1 MEVESDTEETNAL
14 EWPGLEKRLTRL
26 DREELLQMASNLIE
40 YLHGRACGPRFRPYP
55 TDKDRAAFQRVMV
68 AAMSAYGSILKDEE
82 LDSLKRRIEALENV
96 KGNDK
101 GNDKGN
107 NTGGI

>member
-1 MEVESDTEETNAL
+1 MEATTETEEIEAP
-14 EWPGLEKRLTRL
+14 EWPALKKRLTRL

-68 AAMSAYGSILKDEE
+68 AAISAYGSILKDEE
-82 LDSLKRRIEALENV
+82 IDSIKRRLEVLENV
-96 KGNDK
+96 KGTDTRTVK
-101 GNDKGN
+101 
-107 NTGGI
+107 

>member
-1 MEVESDTEETNAL
+1 MDATTETEEIEAL
-14 EWPGLEKRLTRL
+14 EWPALKKRLTRL
-26 DREELLQMASNLIE
+26 DREDLLQLTSDLIE

-68 AAMSAYGSILKDEE
+68 AAISAYGSILKDEE
-82 LDSLKRRIEALENV
+82 IESIKRRLDALENA

-101 GNDKGN
+101 GGN
-107 NTGGI
+107 

>member
-1 MEVESDTEETNAL
+1 MEATTETEEIEAP
-14 EWPGLEKRLTRL
+14 EWPALKKRLTRL
-26 DREELLQMASNLIE
+26 DREELLQMASDLIE

-82 LDSLKRRIEALENV
+82 IDNLTRRIEALEDAKKPENGQE
-96 KGNDK
+96 KG
-101 GNDKGN
+101 
-107 NTGGI
+107 I

>member
-1 MEVESDTEETNAL
+1 MEVESDTEEIAAL
-14 EWPGLEKRLTRL
+14 EWPVLKKRLTRL

-40 YLHGRACGPRFRPYP
+40 YLHDRACGPRFRPYP

-82 LDSLKRRIEALENV
+82 LDNLKRRIEALEDV

-101 GNDKGN
+101 GNNK
-107 NTGGI
+107 GGI

>member
-1 MEVESDTEETNAL
+1 MDASTETEEMAAL
-14 EWPGLEKRLTRL
+14 EWPALKKRLTRL
-26 DREELLQMASNLIE
+26 DREELLQMASDLIE

-82 LDSLKRRIEALENV
+82 LDNLKRRIEALEDV

>member
-1 MEVESDTEETNAL
+1 
-14 EWPGLEKRLTRL
+14 
-26 DREELLQMASNLIE
+26 MASDLIE

-82 LDSLKRRIEALENV
+82 IDSLKRRIDALEDV
-96 KGNDK
+96 KIPEK
-101 GNDKGN
+101 GPEKG
-107 NTGGI
+107 I